1 MNKKWF
7 RRLFRQRL
15 IIIILLL
22 IQIAFILG
30 VIISGSKILKAANIV
45 MTIIGALLSLRIIS
59 KKDKS
64 GYKLTWIFIILV
76 FPLFG
81 VSFYFVFNG
90 RLRRNN
96 FSKKYS
102 NILNKLSDY
111 NSSLI
116 NENILGEVSQNFRGN
131 AYYLQ
136 NETKFPLFKNNFVAL

>member
-81 VSFYFVFNG
+81 VSFYFVLNG
-90 RLRRNN
+90 QLRRNN
-96 FSKKYS
+96 FSKK
-102 NILNKLSDY
+102 I
-111 NSSLI
+111 
-116 NENILGEVSQNFRGN
+116 F
-131 AYYLQ
+131 
-136 NETKFPLFKNNFVAL
+136 

>member
-90 RLRRNN
+90 QLRRNN

-131 AYYLQ
+131 AYYLR

>member
-116 NENILGEVSQNFRGN
+116 NENSSSSVMLGRKSISAVTFFFS
-131 AYYLQ
+131 Y
-136 NETKFPLFKNNFVAL
+136 KPLAA